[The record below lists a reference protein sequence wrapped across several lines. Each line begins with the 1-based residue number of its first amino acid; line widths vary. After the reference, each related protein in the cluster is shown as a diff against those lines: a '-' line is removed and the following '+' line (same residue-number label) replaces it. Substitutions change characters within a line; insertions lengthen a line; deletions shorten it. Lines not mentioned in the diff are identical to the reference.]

1 MKKPLSPLILLRPL
15 IMVALLLSA
24 AIFVVMRADPNQH
37 VALGQQSGTAT
48 PAEEPVATT
57 TPAEEPANTTTPAE
71 EPAATTTPAE
81 ESMATTTPAEEPA
94 TTTTPLAETPVADA
108 TAEATTADKNEASDT
123 VREATPT
130 PTPAPLTDEELISMG
145 EEEFSKY
152 CAACHQADGQ
162 GIPNAYPALA
172 RNGFVLAEDPSGVL
186 RVIFTGRAG
195 MPHFREALSTQQIAA
210 IVSYIRNSW
219 ENEASTVSA
228 EQVRTVEEEIYSP
241 AEPMEHDG
249 SSE

>member
-1 MKKPLSPLILLRPL
+1 
-15 IMVALLLSA
+15 
-24 AIFVVMRADPNQH
+24 
-37 VALGQQSGTAT
+37 
-48 PAEEPVATT
+48 
-57 TPAEEPANTTTPAE
+57 
-71 EPAATTTPAE
+71 
-81 ESMATTTPAEEPA
+81 
-94 TTTTPLAETPVADA
+94 
-108 TAEATTADKNEASDT
+108 
-123 VREATPT
+123 
-130 PTPAPLTDEELISMG
+130 DEELISMG

-195 MPHFREALSTQQIAA
+195 MPHFREALSAQQIAA

-241 AEPMEHDG
+241 SEPMEHDG